1 MKLLRLNGFVFLLL
15 LCADAAAQDLSRLRF
30 KTLATGSDTLH
41 LDTLSIAPGSLVVR
55 DASNRLID
63 SSTYRVDAAKG
74 ALIWKTRP
82 AADSITVMYR
92 TFPFSLS
99 RMVFKKNPEGIGQ
112 VEDYLLNP
120 FSYIPQ
126 SQSAAA
132 IDFGDLEYNGSFARG
147 LSFGNNQDVVLNS
160 NFNLQLAGK
169 ISEDIEIVAALT
181 DNNIPVQPDGTTQ
194 QIQEF
199 DKIYIQLTKDLH
211 RLIVGDYEI
220 RHQEG
225 YFMRFYKNLQGA
237 SYSGAFQLS
246 EKEKV
251 TAQASIAIPQ
261 GKHNRY
267 QLSVSEGN
275 QGPYKLVGASGE
287 TFIIVIAGTERV
299 WVNGRQVQRGAEN
312 DYVIDYNLGEIT
324 FTPKLL
330 ITRDLRVIV
339 EFEYSERNYFRTAA
353 AANAGY
359 ERPKVKFRVNAYT
372 EQDSK
377 NQPLDADLT
386 SEQRAT
392 MQAAG
397 DKPIGILYP
406 GFELEEYDVDK
417 ILYALIDGDTA
428 TVEMDTVFLYTT
440 DPDSAMYRVNF
451 SFAGQGRGNYIPS
464 ASTVNGRVYQYVEP
478 VNGVPQGSYI
488 PYRVLITPKRQQ
500 MLTAAME
507 LKPTVDDFFTVEG
520 AVTNYDQNN
529 FSGLDDDDNVGAG
542 VKTGY
547 LRNFHIGAKEK
558 RQTFSAEANYE
569 FVNHNFKEIERFRTV
584 EFNRDWNYVK
594 TRIADEHVMYAK
606 LNFSKE
612 QYGNAGY
619 QFSSFLSGDIYT
631 GFQHRAFSTF
641 SRKGYYANVNLRFL
655 STEAINE
662 NTTYIWPVVEVAKA
676 FDKLK
681 GWKIGGR
688 YEQEINKRKDAHT
701 DTLLRTGYVYNDW
714 RVYIATA
721 DSALN
726 KMKFEYIRRLEFFP
740 RNDKMQF
747 TTESNTANITGNWFT
762 HKAHKLGWQLT
773 YRKFES
779 RDSTIQAKEL
789 ENYYLGRIEYG
800 LNVAKGAVNSNIL
813 YQLGAGREPR
823 IEYTYLEVEPGQ
835 GVFTYGGDY
844 NGNGVKDQN
853 EFEIAPFA
861 DQGNYIRVLNPT
873 TQYDAV
879 DVTQYNQSLN
889 LNPRAIWNGKKGI
902 RGFIARFSS
911 ITSLQIDRKVFRGSG
926 KSSPFNPFVF
936 SESDQALVSLGSLV
950 RNSIFFNKT
959 SAKYSLEYTF
969 QDNQRKT
976 NQVSGFETATVRE
989 HIARARWNILQPLN
1003 LLITYTA
1010 GDRDNRSQFFAE
1022 RNYSIRSNE
1031 IEPQLTYF
1039 FGTKFRLTGLY
1050 SFAKRK
1056 NMFTEN
1062 GEQATSNEA
1071 TLETRYNVVS
1081 KSTLSARVSFVK
1093 VDYTGSA
1100 NSAIEFAMLQGFK
1113 NGNNYT
1119 WNITFERNLAKAI
1132 QLSIGYEGRKTGD
1145 ADAVHIGRAQVRAI
1159 F

>member
-1 MKLLRLNGFVFLLL
+1 MKLLRLNGILLLLL
-15 LCADAAAQDLSRLRF
+15 LCAAASAQDLSRLRF
-30 KTLATGSDTLH
+30 KTVPLSGDTLL
-41 LDTLSIAPGSLVVR
+41 LDTLSIVQGSLVVR
-55 DASNRLID
+55 DANNRLLD
-63 SSTYRVDAAKG
+63 SSSYHFDAVKSF
-74 ALIWKTRP
+74 LVWKTRP
-82 AADSITVMYR
+82 ATDSITVAYR
-92 TFPFSLS
+92 TFPFSLA
-99 RMVFKKNPEGIGQ
+99 RVVYNKNPAGAGQ
-112 VEDYLLNP
+112 IEDYLQNP

-126 SQSAAA
+126 AQTAAA
-132 IDFGDLEYNGSFARG
+132 IDFGELEYNGSFARG

-160 NFNLQLAGK
+160 SFNLQLAGK
-169 ISEDIEIVAALT
+169 ITEDIEIVAALT

-199 DKIYIQLTKDLH
+199 DKIYIQLTKDMH

-220 RHQEG
+220 RQPEG
-225 YFMRFYKNLQGA
+225 YFMRYYKNLQGA

-251 TAQASIAIPQ
+251 TTQASIAIPQ

-275 QGPYKLVGASGE
+275 QGPYKLLGASGE
-287 TFIIVIAGTERV
+287 TLIIVIAGTERV

-330 ITRDLRVIV
+330 ITRDLRITI

-353 AANAGY
+353 AANASY
-359 ERPKVKFRVNAYT
+359 ERQKVKFRVNAYT

-377 NQPLDADLT
+377 NQPVDADL
-386 SEQRAT
+386 SPEQRAT

-397 DKPIGILYP
+397 DNPIGILYP
-406 GFELEEYDVDK
+406 GFQFEEYALDK

-428 TVEMDTVFLYTT
+428 TAELDTVFIYTT
-440 DPDSAMYRVNF
+440 DPDSAEYRVNF
-451 SFAGQGRGNYIPS
+451 TFVGQGRGDYIPS
-464 ASTVNGRVYQYVEP
+464 SSTVNGRIFQYVAP
-478 VNGVPQGSYI
+478 VNGVQQGSYI
-488 PYRVLITPKRQQ
+488 PYRLLITPKRTQ
-500 MLTAAME
+500 MLTAAMD
-507 LKPTVDDFFTVEG
+507 LKPTANDFFTVEG
-520 AVTNYDQNN
+520 AVTNYDLNN
-529 FSGLDDDDNVGAG
+529 FSPLDDEDNVGAG

-547 LRNFHIGAKEK
+547 QRNFTLGAKEK
-558 RQTFSAEANYE
+558 KQMVSAEANYE
-569 FVNHNFKEIERFRTV
+569 FMNHNFREIERFRTV

-594 TRIADEHVMYAK
+594 TEVADEHVMYAK

-619 QFSSFLSGDIYT
+619 QFSSFLSGDNYT
-631 GFQHRAFSTF
+631 GYQHRAFSTF
-641 SRKGYYANVNLRFL
+641 SRKGYSANVNLRFL
-655 STEAINE
+655 STESTFE
-662 NTTYIWPVVEVAKA
+662 NTNYIWPVVEVAKSFA
-676 FDKLK
+676 KLK
-681 GWKIGGR
+681 GWTIGSR
-688 YEQEINKRKDAHT
+688 YEQEINKRKDALT
-701 DTLLRTGYVYNDW
+701 DTLLRSGYAYNDW
-714 RVYIATA
+714 RVYITTA

-726 KMKFEYIRRLEFFP
+726 KMRFEYIRRLEFFP
-740 RNDKMQF
+740 LNDAMRL
-747 TTESNTANITGNWFT
+747 TTESNTVNASGNWFT
-762 HKAHKLGWQLT
+762 HKAHKLGWQFT

-779 RDSTIQAKEL
+779 RDSSIQAKEL

-800 LNVAKGAVNSNIL
+800 LNLAKGAVNSNII

-823 IEYTYLEVEPGQ
+823 IEYTYLEVLPGQ
-835 GVFTYGGDY
+835 GIFTYGGDY

-879 DVTQYNQSLN
+879 DVTQFNQSLN
-889 LNPRAIWNGKKGI
+889 LNPRAIWNGKAGL

-911 ITSLQIDRKVFRGSG
+911 ITSLQIDRKVFRDSG
-926 KSSPFNPFVF
+926 KSPFNPFVF
-936 SESDQALVSLGSLV
+936 SENEQSLVSLGSLI
-950 RNSIFFNKT
+950 RNSIFFNRI
-959 SAKYSLEYTF
+959 SSKYSIEYTF
-969 QDNQRKT
+969 QDNQRIT
-976 NQVSGFETATVRE
+976 NQTSGFETVTLRE
-989 HIARARWNILQPLN
+989 HIGRARWNILQPLS
-1003 LLITYTA
+1003 LLLTYTA
-1010 GDRDNRSQFFAE
+1010 GERNNRSQFYTE
-1022 RNYSIRSNE
+1022 RNYSILSNE

-1050 SFAKRK
+1050 SFTKRA
-1056 NMFTEN
+1056 NRFTEN
-1062 GEQATSNEA
+1062 GEVATSNEA
-1071 TLETRYNVVS
+1071 TLEARYNVVS

-1093 VDYTGSA
+1093 IDYTGSE

-1119 WNITFERNLAKAI
+1119 WNLTFERNLAKAI

-1145 ADAVHIGRAQVRAI
+1145 SKPVHIGRAQVRAI